1 MTIFIVHFELV
12 RPPNPVD
19 GDSIEKVAWYFAC
32 LLNFFIHDSAFPW
45 DQNESLIENFFDI
58 HQMKI

>member
-1 MTIFIVHFELV
+1 MTVFITHFELV
-12 RPPNPVD
+12 RPTNPVD
-19 GDSIEKVAWYFAC
+19 GDSIEKVVWYFVFS
-32 LLNFFIHDSAFPW
+32 LNFFIHDSAFPW